1 MTFLSLC
8 LLSYSFSG
16 QAVIIQF
23 LASSMPPCLGHL
35 DKQSAYLK
43 TRTQLFNKR
52 KSKQRNVAVI
62 LQFLTSSMPPCL
74 GHLDKQSAYLKT
86 RTQLFNKRKSKQR
99 NVAMCSLDPSR
110 FSKKFP
116 SSPDHSVK
124 MGGNGFRMLF

>member
-16 QAVIIQF
+16 KSVILQF

-52 KSKQRNVAVI
+52 KSKQCRQSCHPTVPDVVNA
-62 LQFLTSSMPPCL
+62 TMSGSSGQTKCIPQ
-74 GHLDKQSAYLKT
+74 DEDSVVQ
-86 RTQLFNKRKSKQR
+86 RKEK
-99 NVAMCSLDPSR
+99 
-110 FSKKFP
+110 
-116 SSPDHSVK
+116 
-124 MGGNGFRMLF
+124 